1 MNKTIIFIQCRT
13 GSTRFPGKILS
24 KINGKS
30 YLEILY
36 KRIKRTKRVDEV
48 VIITTNLIEDNEIE
62 DLCKVI
68 NAPIYRGSNED
79 LLDRHYQANKIFK
92 GDFVVKIPSDCPFSD
107 PNINEEIISVIQSSS
122 SIEYASNYH
131 PPTFPDGL
139 DIEIARSDI
148 LERAWHEAKQ
158 SHEREHTFPF
168 IWDNPEK
175 FNLYNHIN
183 KLGNMFKTHRW
194 TMDYQEDLNFVK
206 EVYKEFNFSEDFFF
220 EDILKLLKEK
230 PNLKKINEKFNGINW
245 YRNVPDKLKTIN
257 KNLYKL

>member
-1 MNKTIIFIQCRT
+1 MNKTIIYIQCRT
-13 GSTRFPGKILS
+13 GSSRFPGKILS

-36 KRIKRTKRVDEV
+36 KRIKRTKKVDEV

-62 DLCKVI
+62 NLCKVI
-68 NAPIYRGSNED
+68 KAPIYRGSNED

-107 PNINEEIISVIQSSS
+107 PNINEEIISVIQNSS

-158 SHEREHTFPF
+158 SHEREHTFPY

-194 TMDYQEDLNFVK
+194 TMDYQEDLDFVK
-206 EVYKEFNFSEDFFF
+206 QVYKEFNFSEDFFF

-230 PNLKKINEKFNGINW
+230 PNLKKINAKFNGINW
-245 YRNVPDKLKTIN
+245 YRNVPNKLKTIN

>member
-13 GSTRFPGKILS
+13 GSSRFPGKILS

-36 KRIKRTKRVDEV
+36 KRIKRTKKVDEV

-62 DLCKVI
+62 NLCKVI
-68 NAPIYRGSNED
+68 KAPIYRGSNED

-158 SHEREHTFPF
+158 SHEREHTFPY

-194 TMDYQEDLNFVK
+194 TMDYQEDLDFVK
-206 EVYKEFNFSEDFFF
+206 QVYKEFNFSEDFFF

-230 PNLKKINEKFNGINW
+230 PNLKKINAKFNGINW
-245 YRNVPDKLKTIN
+245 YRNVPNKLKTIN